1 MGNGE
6 LLGVVLAA
14 GKGSRMA
21 QLPTRL
27 PKPVLP
33 ILDQPIVH
41 HQLRIMAELGIRRV
55 LFVVGQS
62 GYEIVRQVERAPDTG
77 LEIEYVDQEEAL
89 GIAHSVGRLEQ
100 SIDRPFMLF
109 LGDIYFHAPRINEM
123 LDTFH
128 RPGVDAVLAAI
139 REEDPGMIT
148 KNFCITAECGRAT
161 QVVEKPRFPSSDLKG
176 VGVYLFQP
184 VVFDA
189 IRRTPRTAMRNE
201 YELTESI
208 EIMIRDG
215 RDVRVSLSI
224 EDDLNVTHPADL
236 LAANLRVLEY
246 EGLERYVASTAQVAK
261 DATLDRAVVG
271 GSASIGE
278 GAVVRNCVVF
288 GGAGVAAGERLEDA
302 VVTESGVFKV

>member
-1 MGNGE
+1 
-6 LLGVVLAA
+6 
-14 GKGSRMA
+14 
-21 QLPTRL
+21 
-27 PKPVLP
+27 
-33 ILDQPIVH
+33 
-41 HQLRIMAELGIRRV
+41 
-55 LFVVGQS
+55 
-62 GYEIVRQVERAPDTG
+62 
-77 LEIEYVDQEEAL
+77 
-89 GIAHSVGRLEQ
+89 
-100 SIDRPFMLF
+100 
-109 LGDIYFHAPRINEM
+109 
-123 LDTFH
+123 
-128 RPGVDAVLAAI
+128 
-139 REEDPGMIT
+139 
-148 KNFCITAECGRAT
+148 
-161 QVVEKPRFPSSDLKG
+161 
-176 VGVYLFQP
+176 VYLFQP

-246 EGLERYVASTAQVAK
+246 EGLERYVANTAQVANGAK
-261 DATLDRAVVG
+261 LDRAVVG
-271 GSASIGE
+271 GGASVGE